1 MREWQEGRGTGQ
13 GDIFSPPTGREAPG
27 LCVWREFLVSI
38 HMEDSGF
45 EEIVDLTVPQG
56 AWMEM

>member
-1 MREWQEGRGTGQ
+1 MT
-13 GDIFSPPTGREAPG
+13 FSLPPTGREAPG
-27 LCVWREFLVSI
+27 LGVWREFLVSI

-56 AWMEM
+56 ARMEMWKWELEVGSG